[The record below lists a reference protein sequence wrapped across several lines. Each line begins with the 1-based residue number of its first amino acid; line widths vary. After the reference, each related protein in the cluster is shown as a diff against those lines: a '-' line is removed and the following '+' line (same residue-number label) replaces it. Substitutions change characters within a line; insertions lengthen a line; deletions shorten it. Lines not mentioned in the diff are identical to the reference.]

1 VSVYR
6 VVVGGEMM
14 MMDVVVVTY
23 HETRLS
29 LISVSLTAYLLLVHV
44 TFHNHIR
51 DLREPFD
58 ASPSSGSSP
67 RPSRKLVRIGL
78 ESLRS
83 ARRFLK
89 RSVVQGKK
97 ENER

>member
-1 VSVYR
+1 MMMM
-6 VVVGGEMM
+6 MM
-14 MMDVVVVTY
+14 MMDIVAVTFHQTQLY
-23 HETRLS
+23 LA
-29 LISVSLTAYLLLVHV
+29 SVSLTTYLLLVHV

-51 DLREPFD
+51 EPFD
-58 ASPSSGSSP
+58 ASPSSGSFP